1 MIILR
6 SRVQGRGKFIA
17 KPAALTKQFTVMLE
31 ILKTYEF
38 LWSFCFPG
46 QVDLPRSLE
55 WQSVT
60 HAEQESATP
69 LTAGTS
75 LYHLL

>member
-31 ILKTYEF
+31 ILKTYECGVF
-38 LWSFCFPG
+38 VSLAKLIYQG
-46 QVDLPRSLE
+46 ARSGN
-55 WQSVT
+55 Q
-60 HAEQESATP
+60 
-69 LTAGTS
+69 
-75 LYHLL
+75 